1 MKVKVKL
8 VRENIEKSV
17 ELNDRSTVKD
27 LLKILG
33 YNIQGTVVLKEGMPI
48 IEDEKI
54 HDGDSFIIFLTA
66 SGG

>member
-1 MKVKVKL
+1 VKVKVKL

>member
-8 VRENIEKSV
+8 VRENTEKNV
-17 ELNDRSTVKD
+17 ELNDKSSVKD
-27 LLKILG
+27 LLRLLG
-33 YNIQGTVVLKEGMPI
+33 YNVQGVVVLKDGIPI

-54 HDGDSFIIFLTA
+54 HDGDSFTIFLTA